1 MRNKE
6 TWHLQIVDAIEG
18 FKKNITFLS
27 DDGFSFKSII
37 QFANNNGFSENN
49 TSGNQLLKKF
59 LESETLD
66 LKVNKIDKKLEG
78 LFEEIE
84 SLGLYPNV
92 IYKYGK
98 GVRLKITY
106 FKLFGPDIPYFLE
119 KAKKIYF
126 PESLEV
132 QQLFG
137 TDNVKLYEM
146 WVPEYKK
153 WVKETNKNHLK
164 FLFKDISTNMKKEI
178 EILG

>member
-6 TWHLQIVDAIEG
+6 TWHLQIVDAVEG
-18 FKKNITFLS
+18 FKKNINFLS
-27 DDGFSFKSII
+27 DDGFNFKSLI
-37 QFANNNGFSENN
+37 QFANNKGYNEQN
-49 TSGNQLLKKF
+49 TTGNQLLKKF

-66 LKVNKIDKKLEG
+66 LKAKKIDKKLGE

-92 IYKYGK
+92 VYKYGK

-106 FKLFGPDIPYFLE
+106 FQMFGPDVHYFLA

-132 QQLFG
+132 QHIFG
-137 TDNVKLYEM
+137 TDNMKLYEM

-153 WVKETNKNHLK
+153 WVKESNKDYLK
-164 FLFKDISTNMKKEI
+164 PLFNELSVTMKKRIVE
-178 EILG
+178 LG